1 MINNIPVY
9 GVSGSHHYN
18 DKQYGSKSDVLAEP
32 IYVHMHADTFEIKD
46 DDSNRNMKI
55 WERNKEYE

>member
-55 WERNKEYE
+55 